1 MRKGDERVIHHAGGY
16 GPDAY
21 TYYPVLIIGAGESG
35 IATACRLKDGL
46 GHGFDQFRLVER
58 QSGVGGTWWINR
70 YPGVAC
76 DVPGVFYSFSFAP
89 FLTAWKKFFPPGA
102 DVVEYLERVC
112 EEWGVADKV
121 TCGCEVKAA
130 RWDAGEG
137 VWEVELWHLRRG
149 VGDLSYKDRERLVEE
164 GGEEAVVVRK
174 ERVRAKVVV
183 SCVGGLVE
191 PRGWPEEGV
200 PGRER
205 FEGRVF
211 HSARWEHGVDVREKD
226 VVVVGTGCSAAQL
239 VPKLVKEE
247 FGAKSVTQIMRSPP
261 WVVPRGKPPGG
272 DEWWERWSP
281 ALMAYVPGLERTLRL
296 LTAAGAEYDFR
307 LFKNG
312 EWNEKE
318 RKKLEGKL
326 LEHMRETV
334 PEKYHEMLTPD
345 YGVGCKRRIFD
356 ATWFPGLKDS
366 RIELTTQPL
375 TAVNEK
381 SVTLGPGRVYP
392 KRSEKEEEEAERT
405 IPADIIVMANGFDTT
420 KWLHPLKVVGRD
432 GQDLVEVMEQRGGP
446 QAYQGTAM
454 DGFPNFFMIFG
465 PNTATGHSS
474 VILATENMVNYAL
487 KFIKPIVRGDADTV
501 EVKKEAEEDY
511 TRDVQRSLKDT
522 VFAAGGC
529 NSWYFDKKT
538 GWNSTVYPYTQIWF
552 GLRCMFPV
560 WSDWNITY
568 TKKGL
573 LKLYLQRGL
582 RVLTALVLVIGGW
595 TARQRGLTA
604 TNLRVALRLALGIL
618 LDRGIGLLRTAKQL
632 L

>member
-1 MRKGDERVIHHAGGY
+1 MRKGDERVIHHVGGY

-21 TYYPVLIIGAGESG
+21 TYYPILIVGAGESG
-35 IATACRLKDGL
+35 IATACRLKTSL
-46 GHGFDQFRLVER
+46 GGGYSQFRLVER

-76 DVPGVFYSFSFAP
+76 DVPGIFYSFSFAP
-89 FLTAWKKFFPPGA
+89 FLTKWAKFFPPGA
-102 DVVEYLERVC
+102 NVVEYLEEVLER
-112 EEWGVADKV
+112 WGVADKV
-121 TCGCEVKAA
+121 TCDCEVKSAVW
-130 RWDAGEG
+130 REGGEG
-137 VWEVELWHLRRG
+137 GGGGGGGFWDVELWHLKTG
-149 VGDLSYKDRERLVEE
+149 VGDLSYKEREGLLAA
-164 GGEEAVVVRK
+164 GGEEAVV
-174 ERVRAKVVV
+174 
-183 SCVGGLVE
+183 
-191 PRGWPEEGV
+191 
-200 PGRER
+200 
-205 FEGRVF
+205 
-211 HSARWEHGVDVREKD
+211 
-226 VVVVGTGCSAAQL
+226 L
-239 VPKLVKEE
+239 VPKLVKDEM
-247 FGAKSVTQIMRSPP
+247 GAKSVTQVMRSPP
-261 WVVPRGKPPGG
+261 WVVPRQTPPGG

-281 ALMAYVPGLERTLRL
+281 ALMGYVPGLERSLRL

-307 LFKNG
+307 LFQNG

-326 LEHMRETV
+326 LEHMRKTV
-334 PEKYHEMLTPD
+334 PEKYHEILTPD

-356 ATWFPGLKDS
+356 ATWFPGLQDP

-381 SVTLGPGRVYP
+381 SVTLGAGRVYP
-392 KRSEKEEEEAERT
+392 KRSGKEEGEEAERT
-405 IPADIIVMANGFDTT
+405 IPADIIVVANGFDTT

-454 DGFPNFFMIFG
+454 DGFPNFFMVFG

-474 VILATENMVNYAL
+474 VIMATENMVNYAL
-487 KFIKPIVRGDADTV
+487 KFIKPIVQGDAETA

-522 VFAAGGC
+522 VFGSGGC

-538 GWNSTVYPYTQIWF
+538 GWNSSVYPYTQIWF

-568 TKKGL
+568 TRKGL
-573 LKLYLQRGL
+573 VKLYLQRGL
-582 RVLTALVLVIGGW
+582 RVLTALVLLTGAW
-595 TARQRGLTA
+595 KARQRGLKVA
-604 TNLRVALRLALGIL
+604 DLRVAAKIGVGIL
-618 LDRGIGLLRTAKQL
+618 LDRGIDLLRTVKQL

>member
-1 MRKGDERVIHHAGGY
+1 MRKGDERVIHHVGGY

-21 TYYPVLIIGAGESG
+21 TYYPILIIGAGESG
-35 IATACRLKDGL
+35 IATACRLKTSL
-46 GHGFDQFRLVER
+46 GSDFTQFRLVER

-76 DVPGVFYSFSFAP
+76 DVPGIFYSFSFAP
-89 FLTAWKKFFPPGA
+89 FLTRWAKFFPPGA
-102 DVVEYLERVC
+102 DVVEYLEAVLER
-112 EEWGVADKV
+112 WGVADKV
-121 TCGCEVKAA
+121 TCDCEVKSAVW
-130 RWDAGEG
+130 REGGEG
-137 VWEVELWHLRRG
+137 GGGGGGFWDVELWHLKKG
-149 VGDLSYKDRERLVEE
+149 VGDLSYKEREGLVAA
-164 GGEEAVVVRK
+164 GGEEAVV
-174 ERVRAKVVV
+174 
-183 SCVGGLVE
+183 
-191 PRGWPEEGV
+191 
-200 PGRER
+200 
-205 FEGRVF
+205 
-211 HSARWEHGVDVREKD
+211 
-226 VVVVGTGCSAAQL
+226 L
-239 VPKLVKEE
+239 VPKLVKKEM
-247 FGAKSVTQIMRSPP
+247 GAKKVTQVMRSPP
-261 WVVPRGKPPGG
+261 WVVPRQTPPGG

-281 ALMAYVPGLERTLRL
+281 ALMGYVPGLERSLRL

-307 LFKNG
+307 LFQNG

-318 RKKLEGKL
+318 KKKLEGKL
-326 LEHMRETV
+326 LEHMRKTV
-334 PEKYHEMLTPD
+334 PEKYHEILTPD

-356 ATWFPGLKDS
+356 ATWFPGLQDEE

-375 TAVNEK
+375 IAVNEK
-381 SVTLGPGRVYP
+381 SVTLGAGRVYP
-392 KRSEKEEEEAERT
+392 KRSGKEEGEEAERT

-454 DGFPNFFMIFG
+454 DGFPNFFMVFG

-474 VILATENMVNYAL
+474 VIMATENMVNYAL
-487 KFIKPIVRGDADTV
+487 NFIKPIVQGDAETA

-522 VFAAGGC
+522 VFGSGGC

-568 TKKGL
+568 TRKGL
-573 LKLYLQRGL
+573 VKLYLQRGL
-582 RVLTALVLVIGGW
+582 RVLTAVVLLIGAW
-595 TARQRGLTA
+595 KARQRGLKVA
-604 TNLRVALRLALGIL
+604 DLRVAAKIGVGIL
-618 LDRGIGLLRTAKQL
+618 LDRGIDLLRTAKQL